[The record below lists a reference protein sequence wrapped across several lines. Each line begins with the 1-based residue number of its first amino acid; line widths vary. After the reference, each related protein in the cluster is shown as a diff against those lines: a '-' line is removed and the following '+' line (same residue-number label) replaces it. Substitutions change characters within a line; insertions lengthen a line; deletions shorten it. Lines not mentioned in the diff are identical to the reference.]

1 MSSVGFS
8 ELLILFV
15 IGLIVLGPE
24 RLPRVASQIGNWIG
38 QARRMTSALKRQLED
53 EINLDP
59 DVSIRP
65 PALGIPR
72 DDDTYSPLHDEPGK
86 TRADESGK
94 TLADEPGKTL
104 AAGSVDVKKPAP
116 DTGTAETPEEST
128 PAAGKADTESA
139 TAAES
144 VNRPASGPANERE
157 NDLEKNA
164 NGQRNG

>member
-86 TRADESGK
+86 T
-94 TLADEPGKTL
+94 L

>member
-65 PALGIPR
+65 SAPGIPR

-86 TRADESGK
+86 TLDDG
-94 TLADEPGKTL
+94 PGKTR

-116 DTGTAETPEEST
+116 DTGTPDTPEESA

-144 VNRPASGPANERE
+144 ANRPASVPANERE

-164 NGQRNG
+164 DGQRSG